1 MCGKRRCDFYHI
13 KKPPRE
19 DGFCYIELIYFN
31 QSAKAS
37 RYFSASS
44 AAIQP
49 EPAEVMA

>member
-1 MCGKRRCDFYHI
+1 MFGKECCDFYHI

-19 DGFCYIELIYFN
+19 DGFCFIELTYLN

-49 EPAEVMA
+49 EPAEVIA